1 MTRKFVSV
9 ILALLL
15 CVSLAVSVSAATT
28 EFLYD
33 DADLLNAAEELLLTE
48 KLANYSSE
56 YNTQFVV
63 VTAKSLDRPI
73 DLYLDYLY
81 DSRGFGYGQTREG
94 VLLLV
99 CMDVREYRI
108 LSNGYAGEAISP
120 DDIDEICDVVAPFLS
135 SGHYAEAFDRF
146 AYKSARFLD
155 DYYKF
160 NVAKHLGISL
170 VIGIV
175 IGLIVV
181 LILRGQLKTVRKQN
195 QANAY
200 VKTGSM
206 RLTVSNDIFLYRNVS
221 RTRKQSSSSSGGG
234 GGSRGG
240 GGGSRSRGGGRF

>member
-33 DADLLNAAEELLLTE
+33 DADLLNAAEELMLTE
-48 KLANYSSE
+48 KLANYSNE

-63 VTAKSLDRPI
+63 VTAKTLDRPI

-94 VLLLV
+94 VLLLI

-108 LSNGYAGEAISP
+108 LTNGHAGTAINP
-120 DDIDEICDVVAPFLS
+120 DKIDRICDVIVSDLSDGNYADAFGSFADQCAYYLDGHINGFPFNT
-135 SGHYAEAFDRF
+135 G
-146 AYKSARFLD
+146 K
-155 DYYKF
+155 
-160 NVAKHLGISL
+160 NLGISL
-170 VIGIV
+170 AIGIA

-234 GGSRGG
+234 GG